1 MAAITLDELRK
12 ADGSSYVI
20 PSLPQPACEKGEFVI
35 AATGLEHGHIN
46 GMCSELCKAGAVLK
60 WVYDRDPQKQAKL
73 LEKYPDAKAARCV
86 EEILD
91 DPAVHLVAAADIPN
105 LRGPLGLQV
114 MAAGKD
120 YFTDKTPFTS
130 LEQLAE
136 ARYAV
141 RETGRKYMV
150 YYGERLCCECAML
163 AGDIIEQGAIGEVLQ
178 VIGLGP
184 HRLGPP
190 SARPDWFFKKE
201 QYGGI
206 LCDIGS
212 HQCEQFLSFTG
223 AKDAQINFA
232 RVANF
237 GHPEFPELE
246 DFGEA
251 SLTGDNGKS
260 FYFRI
265 DWFTPDGLRSWG
277 DGRTMILGSEGTI
290 ELRKYV
296 DIGNDRPGN
305 QLYLFDKKQ
314 EVRLDAKGS
323 VGHRFFSQFI
333 RDCLNRS
340 EDAMSQEHAFKAA
353 ELCMRAQ
360 QFADNQ

>member
-1 MAAITLDELRK
+1 MAVITLDTLSK
-12 ADGSSYVI
+12 KDGGTYVI
-20 PSLPQPACEKGEFVI
+20 PPLPQPACTKGEFVF

-46 GMCSELCKAGAVLK
+46 GMCADLCKAGAVLK

-73 LEKYPDAKAARCV
+73 LEKYPDAKPARCLQ
-86 EEILD
+86 EILD
-91 DPAVHLVAAADIPN
+91 DPAVQLVAAADVPN
-105 LRGPLGLQV
+105 IRGPLGLQV
-114 MAAGKD
+114 MDAGKD

-130 LEQLAE
+130 MDQLDAARKKVE
-136 ARYAV
+136 A
-141 RETGRKYMV
+141 TGRKYMV
-150 YYGERLCCECAML
+150 YFGERLCCECAML
-163 AGDIIEQGAIGEVLQ
+163 AGDLISQGAIGKVMQ

-190 SARPDWFFKKE
+190 SGRPDWFFKKV

-212 HQCEQFLSFTG
+212 HQCEQFLSYTG
-223 AKDAQINFA
+223 AKDAQVNFA

-237 GHPEFPELE
+237 GHQEFPELE

-251 SLTGDNGKS
+251 SLIGDNGTS
-260 FYFRI
+260 FYFRV
-265 DWFTPDGLRSWG
+265 DWFTPDGLRTWG

-305 QLYLFDKKQ
+305 QLYLFDQKQ
-314 EVRLDAKGS
+314 EVRIDAKGT

-333 RDCLNRS
+333 RDCLDRT
-340 EDAMSQEHAFKAA
+340 ELAMSQEHAFKAA
-353 ELCMRAQ
+353 ELCLKIQ
-360 QFADNQ
+360 QIADA